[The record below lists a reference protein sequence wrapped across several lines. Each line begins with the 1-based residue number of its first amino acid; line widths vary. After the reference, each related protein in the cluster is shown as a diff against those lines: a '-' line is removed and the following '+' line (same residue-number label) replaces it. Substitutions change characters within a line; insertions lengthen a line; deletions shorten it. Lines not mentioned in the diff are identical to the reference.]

1 MSRMQDA
8 LFPKDHDC
16 PKPAVPVADLCE
28 ADTQEGS
35 LESCQGDTLR
45 RSDHS
50 KLRRS
55 PILWIVRPFPTRDDR
70 PAAERT
76 VRLKSKRVGGTS
88 PQGTRSRSQNRRLSA
103 LRSESVAG
111 KPLQKED
118 ESVAAQIRRFQEGA
132 DLRECLLPGM
142 LGRISP
148 KACEGWQRQTS
159 VRNSRM
165 MAKIKLEP
173 CKKCQYG
180 ILP

>member
-16 PKPAVPVADLCE
+16 AKPAVPVADLCE
-28 ADTQEGS
+28 TDTQDGS
-35 LESCQGDTLR
+35 LKSCQGDTLR

-50 KLRRS
+50 KLRRNL
-55 PILWIVRPFPTRDDR
+55 ILWIVPKSPTRSDR

-76 VRLKSKRVGGTS
+76 ARLKSKPVGGTIA
-88 PQGTRSRSQNRRLSA
+88 QGTRSRSQSKRLSA
-103 LRSESVAG
+103 LRKESVPG
-111 KPLQKED
+111 TPLQKGE

-142 LGRISP
+142 LRRISP

-173 CKKCQYG
+173 CKRCQYG